1 VLIYSDQM
9 LKRDLQSNSDK
20 LAVSGYLIVNMST
33 NLDLP
38 IPGSRIPPS
47 ELKNSSKK
55 PEFSPFED
63 EKGRLPFGWEWGVT
77 PEGRRYYVDH
87 NTRTTSFVRPKG
99 DFPRSEEPLPEDS
112 DPLPPLW
119 EKRATPEGRPYYI
132 DHNTKTTTW
141 VRPKRIE
148 DTPPEYRPLF
158 DPDFSPDLSKEPFP
172 PDGKI
177 RTNAVAMDDF
187 SAHDSLRST
196 LEVVER
202 RIDAGNPSSSTN
214 PSKKAT
220 QKDPPSGAR
229 IYPDL
234 FRLKEQARR

>member
-38 IPGSRIPPS
+38 LPGSQIPPS

-55 PEFSPFED
+55 PEFGSFEY
-63 EKGRLPFGWEWGVT
+63 EKG
-77 PEGRRYYVDH
+77 
-87 NTRTTSFVRPKG
+87 
-99 DFPRSEEPLPEDS
+99 PLPS
-112 DPLPPLW
+112 GW
-119 EKRATPEGRPYYI
+119 EKRATPEGRSYYI

-148 DTPPEYRPLF
+148 DTPPEYLPFF
-158 DPDFSPDLSKEPFP
+158 DPDFSPDLSKKPFP

-187 SAHDSLRST
+187 SAHDSLRSA
-196 LEVVER
+196 LEEVER
-202 RIDAGNPSSSTN
+202 REGAGDPSSSTN
-214 PSKKAT
+214 PIKKVT